1 MKALLFLLIAIATS
15 QASLAGRH
23 LIVVVPPYLPV
34 PVREDAARL
43 SAKLLYEPEP
53 GTRVTVFDS
62 ARMVT
67 ITDHVVPAGTLK
79 FRMAVAT
86 PQLTNVTAI
95 IRGASDGARHFDPPA
110 IFDYVG
116 RQLRSEG
123 GELSVI
129 LMGPA
134 IYRNPKEPLCDMS
147 SKWPSDGHLVAPRS
161 VSIFS
166 TLDRSNVLRNVA
178 VSWYVTDA
186 GSVTNDTHA
195 DGLSRFWSLYIAT
208 QGGVLAGYSPDLL
221 NAFAI
226 ARGGRQVAFRPV
238 QLDRTDAAPQMH
250 SALRVAPSPSREAES
265 PIAQLGS
272 TPPTLVVTKIVV
284 QTNTVTVTNEVVA
297 LRETILP
304 KGSHGKALIGL
315 VWAIPKGASERV
327 DLDLHV
333 GVPSDSA
340 ELSFLNTKTPKG
352 RYFRDVREATGAG
365 FTGDWATSW
374 EAVELDDDQ
383 LPAEA
388 WVHIYSGR
396 GPCQGELRVIYKG
409 VEYRSAFTFPAVK
422 GDGNA
427 SVNRRTHSDRWIRVN
442 LSFVTSRR

>member
-1 MKALLFLLIAIATS
+1 MKTRLFPLILVTVL
-15 QASLAGRH
+15 QAEAARH
-23 LIVVVPPYLPV
+23 LVVVVPPNLPP

-43 SAKLLYEPEP
+43 SAKLLYESDP

-67 ITDHVVPAGTLK
+67 LVDLVVPPGTLK

-86 PQLTNVTAI
+86 PQVTAVTGLV
-95 IRGASDGARHFDPPA
+95 RGASDGTRNFDAPA

-116 RQLRSEG
+116 RQLRGDGE
-123 GELSVI
+123 ELSVV

-134 IYRNPKEPLCDMS
+134 IYRNPKEPLYDMS

-161 VSIFS
+161 ASIFS
-166 TLDRSNVLRNVA
+166 TLDRSNVLANVA

-208 QGGVLAGYSPDLL
+208 QGGVLAGYSPDLP

-226 ARGGRQVAFRPV
+226 ARGGRQVAFRQV
-238 QLDRTDAAPQMH
+238 QLDRTDAVPQMH
-250 SALRVAPSPSREAES
+250 SALRVAPFSPRETDLPSIQIGAR
-265 PIAQLGS
+265 
-272 TPPTLVVTKIVV
+272 PPAIVVTNVV
-284 QTNTVTVTNEVVA
+284 VRTNTVTVINEVIA

-304 KGSHGKALIGL
+304 KGSPGKTLIGL
-315 VWAIPKGASERV
+315 VWASPKGASDRI

-333 GVPSDSA
+333 GVPADQA
-340 ELSFLNTKTPKG
+340 ELSFLNTKTPHG

-374 EAVELDDDQ
+374 EAVELDEDQ

-409 VEYRSAFTFPAVK
+409 IEHRSAFTFPAVK
-422 GDGNA
+422 GDGGA
-427 SVNRRTHSDRWIRVN
+427 SVNRRTHSDRWIRVG
-442 LSFVTSRR
+442 LGFVTSPR